1 MMWRRQTRTIAVVSA
16 LEPTEGAHDT
26 TGDEWSDVRTRARV
40 VHALACAGANVDE
53 LARLAANDAAV
64 VMAAIVYDGGHPR
77 DYAVMARSEVVSRL
91 NDLLRTIAWGC
102 RGHDAAD
109 VVADLD
115 QRGWWAKADRC
126 VGAATAA

>member
-1 MMWRRQTRTIAVVSA
+1 MRWRRQTRTVASVSTIAIGGG
-16 LEPTEGAHDT
+16 THDDA
-26 TGDEWSDVRTRARV
+26 GYRDEWSDVSVRARV
-40 VHALACAGANVDE
+40 VHSLACAGASVDE

-77 DYAVMARSEVVSRL
+77 DYAVLARGEVVDRL

-102 RGHDAAD
+102 RGRDATE

-115 QRGWWAKADRC
+115 HWWTRADRC